1 MSGYPT
7 YRPLKSSGSSLIHR
21 LVIESGVSG
30 GGMKFS
36 GPFTLVTLLFLSC
49 SLSAAHTQNE
59 TLKQENVTSQTAP
72 LKAINTPTAPYPEEA
87 RKKGIEGKVT
97 LSIVVDA
104 NGNVSQAKALSGPEE
119 LVPAALASVKMWQ
132 FEPPSSAAVTKMVEV
147 AYGFSKECPG
157 PISDSGEVEWSW
169 RLRDKNG
176 KTIAV
181 ADDDDSPPPPYP
193 EKERKSGVA
202 GKMLL
207 SITLNP
213 DGHVR
218 EIHVVKS
225 LSPVLD
231 KAAIDTVRPLMFQ
244 RLDRNSDDSLEDLR
258 LQFVF
263 RATCSPH
270 F

>member
-1 MSGYPT
+1 
-7 YRPLKSSGSSLIHR
+7 
-21 LVIESGVSG
+21 
-30 GGMKFS
+30 
-36 GPFTLVTLLFLSC
+36 
-49 SLSAAHTQNE
+49 
-59 TLKQENVTSQTAP
+59 
-72 LKAINTPTAPYPEEA
+72 
-87 RKKGIEGKVT
+87 
-97 LSIVVDA
+97 
-104 NGNVSQAKALSGPEE
+104 
-119 LVPAALASVKMWQ
+119 MWQ
-132 FEPPSSAAVTKMVEV
+132 FEPPGSAAVTTIVEV
-147 AYGFSKECPG
+147 AYGLPKECPG
-157 PISDSGEVEWSW
+157 PISDSGGVEWSW

-213 DGHVR
+213 DGHVK

-244 RLDRNSDDSLEDLR
+244 RLDQNSDDSLEDLR

-263 RATCSPH
+263 RATCNPH